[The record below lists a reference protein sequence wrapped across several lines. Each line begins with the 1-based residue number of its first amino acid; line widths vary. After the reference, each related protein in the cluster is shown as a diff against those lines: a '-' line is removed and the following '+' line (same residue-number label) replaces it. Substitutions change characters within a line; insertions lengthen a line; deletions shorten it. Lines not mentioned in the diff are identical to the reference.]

1 MLVKYKIGSGSYTLL
16 FDESGGDAN
25 EKFAPTFHDQVMPV
39 PGYGAP
45 SQSQVPMANTECDLP
60 FKWNSVYASAAAA
73 LTAIVTFRS
82 TFKGVQ
88 CHLQVTMGATVV
100 YFPYAVLVTS
110 SHDQTNLSVTYSVT
124 FKTAD
129 ITTTAP

>member
-1 MLVKYKIGSGSYTLL
+1 MLVKYKIGSGAYTLL
-16 FDESGGDAN
+16 FDESAGDAS
-25 EKFAPTFHDQVMPV
+25 EKFAPAFHDQVMSV

-45 SQSQVPMANTECDLP
+45 SQSRVPLANTEADIT

-73 LTAIVTFRS
+73 TTAIVTLRS

-88 CHLQVTMGATVV
+88 CHLQVTVGATVV
-100 YFPYAVLVTS
+100 YFPNAVLATS
-110 SHDQTNLSVTYSVT
+110 SHDQTGLNVAHTLT
-124 FKTAD
+124 FKTDD